1 VNDNYQLVTQGFKL
15 LNEML
20 APYVATQLQGAY
32 GRGKWWQDGVLGV
45 LYEDQVRDLPRE
57 GDWGELVDSLD
68 PARCFLLIDLH
79 WKSIF
84 KYKLSREHRNWVKEL
99 QSTRNRWAH
108 TGLFNIPDD
117 DAWRALDTMARL
129 MEQIDAE
136 NTEKIRELAR
146 QVRYGTTGAST
157 ANTRNGN
164 FTPVTNSRGS
174 SGVLTE
180 NPRPGLKPWRLV
192 VEPHPDVAQGRYRQ
206 AEFAADLSQVLR
218 GTAAVEYQDPVE
230 FFGRTYV
237 TEGMRGLLVQAA
249 ERLSGKGGEP
259 VVQLKTAFGGGKT
272 HSMLALYHL
281 LRGQAPLSKM
291 PNVDQVMNEAGFST
305 IPKAKVAVLVGTA
318 LDPTK
323 VRKPPNHPGIS
334 IRTLW
339 GELAAQLAEQAN
351 NPKIYGI
358 IKDADKH
365 GVSPGSETLKE
376 LLEAAGPCLILID
389 ELVAYARKIYG
400 ITNLPAGSFENLL
413 TFIQE
418 LTEAV
423 RKTDNCILI
432 ASVPE
437 SDIEIGG
444 EAGKK
449 TLEHIEHVFG
459 RMEAIWKPVGA
470 EEGFEIVR
478 RRLFLDPIDPGA
490 ADDVCRAFSDMYRE
504 STADFPSE
512 CKELAYLDRM
522 RSCYPIHPE
531 VFDRLYNEWASLER
545 FQKTRGVLRLMAAVI
560 HHLWIHQDAGLLIMP
575 SSIPLD
581 NSIIRD
587 ELTHYL
593 PEGWNSVV
601 ERDVDG
607 PRSLPMQIDQQN
619 PRFGRI
625 MAARRVARTVFLG
638 SATSVREQAVRGIED
653 IRVRLG
659 TVQPG
664 EQVSIFNDALGR
676 EVEQLTY
683 LYNSRGRYWY
693 DTNPNLRRTVEDRA
707 QQFKVDEIEFE
718 IENRIRAAISK
729 GDFAAVHTVFGI
741 SDDVPDNQEARL
753 VILGPA
759 KNHKHAL
766 EDSPAIQQATVI
778 LNQRGNGPRIY
789 RNMLVFV
796 APDKDL
802 VEHLKSEVRYYLA
815 WKSVLDDVEVLNLD
829 AQQKRQAEE
838 SKKASD
844 DIVKIRL
851 HEAYSWLLVPV
862 QSGTGPLEWDITRIS
877 GSENVVI
884 KAARS
889 LKSSDS
895 LIVKWAPAL
904 LRMELDRW
912 LWTESNH
919 LQIKDLWN
927 YLTTYCYL
935 PRLKNEDVLLQTIQ
949 EGLLSDEFFGYAQA
963 VTPAEDYLG
972 LRLGSEGPMVA
983 VNSTGYLVKPEI
995 ARQKLQ
1001 VSRPQQGNT
1010 SALGSGPRPLYP
1022 PVQSEGG
1029 SIGDPLLPPE
1039 IPEPETKIRRFY
1051 ASSRLN
1057 SARVGRDAG
1066 RIAEEV
1072 IQHLS
1077 VLEGAEV
1084 EVTLEIQVKVP
1095 DGIEDNVVRI
1105 VNENCKTLKFDKFG
1119 FEVE

>member
-1 VNDNYQLVTQGFKL
+1 MRDNYQLVTQGFKL

-20 APYVATQLQGAY
+20 APYVATQLQGRL
-32 GRGKWWQDGVLGV
+32 GRENWWQKGVLDI
-45 LYEDQVRDLPRE
+45 LYEDQIRDLPRE
-57 GDWGELVDSLD
+57 GEWGELVDSLD
-68 PARCFLLIDLH
+68 PARCLLLIDLH
-79 WKSIF
+79 WNSVF
-84 KYKLSREHRNWVKEL
+84 KFKLSREHRNWVKEL
-99 QSTRNRWAH
+99 KTTRNRWAH
-108 TGLFNIPDD
+108 TGLFDISDD

-136 NTEKIRELAR
+136 NTEKLRELAR

-157 ANTRNGN
+157 TNVRNGN
-164 FTPVTNSRGS
+164 PTPVTNLTRL

-230 FFGRTYV
+230 FFGRTYI
-237 TEGMRGLLVQAA
+237 TEGMRGLLVQAT
-249 ERLSGKGGEP
+249 ERLTGRGGEP

-281 LRGQAPLSKM
+281 FRGQAPLSKM
-291 PNVDQVMNEAGFST
+291 PNVDQVLKEEGFNT
-305 IPKAKVAVLVGTA
+305 IPKARVAVLVGTA

-339 GELAAQLAEQAN
+339 GELAAQLSDQAGN
-351 NPKIYGI
+351 AQIYNI
-358 IKDADKH
+358 IREADKH
-365 GVSPGSETLKE
+365 GVSPGSDTLKE
-376 LLEAAGPCLILID
+376 LLEATQPCLILID
-389 ELVAYARKIYG
+389 ELVAYARKLYG
-400 ITNLPAGSFENLL
+400 VSGLPAGSFENLL

-423 RKTDNCILI
+423 RKTDNCMLI

-444 EAGKK
+444 EAGRQ
-449 TLEHIEHVFG
+449 TLEHVEHVFG
-459 RMEAIWKPVGA
+459 RMEAIWKPVGT

-478 RRLFLDPIDPGA
+478 RRLFLDIMDSGA

-504 STADFPSE
+504 SNADFPSE
-512 CKELAYLDRM
+512 CKELAYLQRM
-522 RSCYPIHPE
+522 RACYPIHPE
-531 VFDRLYNEWASLER
+531 VFDRLYNEWAALER

-560 HHLWIHQDAGLLIMP
+560 HHLWINQDAGLMIMP

-581 NSIIRD
+581 NSVIRD
-587 ELTHYL
+587 ELTRYL
-593 PEGWNSVV
+593 PEGWNAVI

-607 PRSLPMQIDQQN
+607 PRSLPMQIDQHN

-625 MAARRVARTVFLG
+625 MAARRVARTIFLG
-638 SATSVREQAVRGIED
+638 SATSVRQQSVRGIED
-653 IRVRLG
+653 IRIRLG

-664 EQVSIFNDALGR
+664 EQVSVFNDALGR
-676 EVEQLTY
+676 AVEQLTY

-693 DTNPNLRRTVEDRA
+693 DTIPNLRRTVEDRA
-707 QQFKVDEIEFE
+707 QQYKDDEIEYE
-718 IENRIRAAISK
+718 IESRIRATISK

-753 VILGPA
+753 VILGPDQT
-759 KNHKHAL
+759 HKHAL
-766 EDSPAIQQATVI
+766 ENSPAIQQANHI

-789 RNMLVFV
+789 RNTLVFV

-802 VEHLKSEVRYYLA
+802 VEHLKREVRYYLA

-829 AQQKRQAEE
+829 AQQQRQAEE
-838 SKKASD
+838 SKKTSD
-844 DIVKIRL
+844 DLVKMRIQ
-851 HEAYSWLLVPV
+851 EAYCWLLVPV
-862 QSGTGPLEWDITRIS
+862 QVGTGPLEWDITRIS
-877 GSENVVI
+877 GNENIVA

-889 LKSSDS
+889 LKASES
-895 LIVKWAPAL
+895 LILKWAAAP

-912 LWTESNH
+912 LWVNADH
-919 LQIKDLWN
+919 LQIRDLWN

-935 PRLKNEDVLLQTIQ
+935 PRLKNEAVLLAAIQ
-949 EGLLSDEFFGYAQA
+949 DGLMSDEFFGYAQA
-963 VTPAEDYLG
+963 ITPAGDYLG
-972 LRLGSEGPMVA
+972 LRLGTEGPLVA
-983 VNSTGYLVKPEI
+983 VDCSGFLVKPDV
-995 ARQKLQ
+995 ARQKLLA
-1001 VSRPQQGNT
+1001 SRPQPGNT
-1010 SALGSGPRPLYP
+1010 GIPDGPRPPYP
-1022 PVQSEGG
+1022 PIQPEDG
-1029 SIGDPLLPPE
+1029 SIGDPPSSPDISKPE
-1039 IPEPETKIRRFY
+1039 AKIRRFY
-1051 ASSRLN
+1051 ASCQLHPTRI
-1057 SARVGRDAG
+1057 GRDAG

-1072 IQHLS
+1072 VQHLS

-1084 EVTLEIQVKVP
+1084 EVTMEIQVKVP
-1095 DGIEDNVVRI
+1095 NGIGDNVVRI
-1105 VNENCKTLKFDKFG
+1105 ISENCKTLRFHDYG
-1119 FEVE
+1119 FEEE